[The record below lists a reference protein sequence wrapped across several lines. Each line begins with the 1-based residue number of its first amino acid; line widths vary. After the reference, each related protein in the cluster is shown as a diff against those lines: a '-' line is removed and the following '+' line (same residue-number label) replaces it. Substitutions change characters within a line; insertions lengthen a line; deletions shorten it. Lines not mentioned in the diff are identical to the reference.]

1 MISNLK
7 DLYSYLLNDLYEI
20 KDIHFLNDCKAQLF
34 YSEKEQLHLGGKDSN
49 RVLYYDTDSIIF
61 LMKNKESYAPQLD
74 DYLGRFTNE
83 FIIFCYFKNK
93 FFFVS
98 HVLLFHT
105 HDRPRLNIIF
115 LINMKPLKKRKKLKN
130 KSCDF
135 RKWATSNAILMKVF

>member
-20 KDIHFLNDCKAQLF
+20 QDIHFLNDCKAQLF

-83 FIIFCYFKNK
+83 IKQKDGKYIQNLY
-93 FFFVS
+93 S
-98 HVLLFHT
+98 
-105 HDRPRLNIIF
+105 RI
-115 LINMKPLKKRKKLKN
+115 
-130 KSCDF
+130 
-135 RKWATSNAILMKVF
+135 